1 MRTGSLALPLW
12 VFLLLVAFVL
22 PAPAQR
28 PPVFEGEEVVVAARR
43 PQPVTGTPAY
53 VTVLQGEELRRLGF
67 TSVGEALRLV
77 AEAYVRE
84 NYPGPGGLL
93 QASIRGSSPLQVL
106 VLLDGVPLNAT
117 NPLGV
122 NLATISLAEVDRI
135 EVLRG
140 PYSALWGS
148 GALGGV
154 VNIVTRRPRR
164 PEVGAG
170 YGSFGTVQARLSLGG
185 DAQNVRYG
193 LGAEL
198 LRTDG
203 FLPNGDARRLT
214 VTGRLS
220 SRPQGGLTLSF
231 HHTDGSYGVPGAK
244 NAPGFPR
251 PDRLSDRRT
260 VLGLTWQTGQP
271 NLPEQLLRLWWVG
284 DGIEYTAPGYASSG
298 WGSGYGVNWQWVTR
312 LRSDALLTV
321 GVEGQG
327 SSYRFRDT
335 FGAYAADESVLS
347 GYAQYDLPL
356 GGRTVLGLGA
366 RYDLH
371 GTWGAQ
377 LNPRLG
383 FLHFLTP
390 EVRVRGGVGRAFRGP
405 TFHERFFP
413 GCSDPQLRPE
423 SAWSADLGL
432 EATVRPG
439 FVLRLNGFYADAQD
453 LIVGGCPPRNVGS
466 ARVTGLSAETVGRIG
481 DRWSVLANLTWSDG
495 LDRTTG
501 LRLLRLP
508 SWTANLALRYE
519 LTPESSVALV
529 AHYVG
534 ERPDLDYATFPPT
547 RVSLPPYL
555 VFGLRYEVQ
564 VGSLRVQAGVDNLLD
579 VQYETLRGY
588 PAPGRSVYVRFAGSF

>member
-1 MRTGSLALPLW
+1 MGRFSSARC
-12 VFLLLVAFVL
+12 VRAFLLLVLLFGS
-22 PAPAQR
+22 PAKAQL

-43 PQPVTGTPAY
+43 PQPVTSTPAY

-93 QASIRGSSPLQVL
+93 QLSIRGASPLQVL
-106 VLLDGVPLNAT
+106 VLLDGVPLNPT
-117 NPLGV
+117 NPLGI

-154 VNIVTRRPRR
+154 VNIVTRRPER
-164 PEVGAG
+164 PQFGAS

-185 DAQNVRYG
+185 DAGNVRYG

-220 SRPQGGLTLSF
+220 FSPQDGLTFGF
-231 HHTDGSYGVPGAK
+231 HHTDGSYGLPGPSF
-244 NAPGFPR
+244 APTPS
-251 PDRLSDRRT
+251 DRQSDRRT
-260 VLGLTWQTGQP
+260 VLGLTWQKGQP
-271 NLPEQLLRLWWVG
+271 SLPEQLLRLWWVQ
-284 DGIEYTAPGYASSG
+284 DGLEYTAPGYASSG
-298 WGSGYGVNWQWVTR
+298 WGSGYGVNWQQLMR
-312 LRSDALLTV
+312 LQSGALLTL
-321 GVEGQG
+321 GVEGQW

-335 FGAYAADESVLS
+335 FSAYAADESVLS
-347 GYAQYDLPL
+347 GYAQYDLPV
-356 GGRTVLGLGA
+356 GRRTVLGLGA

-371 GTWGAQ
+371 GAWGPQ

-390 EVRVRGGVGRAFRGP
+390 EVRVRGGVGRTFRGP

-432 EATVRPG
+432 EAAVRAG
-439 FVLRLNGFYADAQD
+439 FVLRLNGFYADAKD

-466 ARVTGLSAETVGRIG
+466 ARVTGLSAEAVGRIG

-501 LRLLRLP
+501 ERLLRLP

-519 LTPESSVALV
+519 LSPESSVALV
-529 AHYVG
+529 AHSVG
-534 ERPDLDYATFPPT
+534 ERADLDYTTFPPT
-547 RVSLPPYL
+547 RVSLPAYL
-555 VFGLRYEVQ
+555 VLGLRYEVQ
-564 VGSLRVQAGVDNLLD
+564 LGSLRVQAGVDNLFD
-579 VQYETLRGY
+579 VRYETLRGY